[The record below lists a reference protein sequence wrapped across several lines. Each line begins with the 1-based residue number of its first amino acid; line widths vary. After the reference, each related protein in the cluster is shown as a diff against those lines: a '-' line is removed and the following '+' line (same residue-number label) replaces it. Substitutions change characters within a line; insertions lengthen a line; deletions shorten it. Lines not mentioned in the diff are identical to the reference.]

1 MQKAEQAGT
10 GPLAAALLF
19 PHQGFQKGLVMKRQ
33 TLSIG
38 LVAAAFTL
46 SVGSAWAQDRG
57 RPQGEQ
63 GSSRPSN
70 GDTVGSAVPRGG
82 GGDSG
87 SSSSSSSS
95 SPSAGSSSSSSGG
108 SSGSSSDGSSAGWSA
123 PVRERA
129 PVRPDRID
137 RAEAAEQRRG
147 GGSGTTTGRA
157 VPRGESGGR
166 TAGSTDATSASSGSE
181 SQPSQGRSR
190 AVPTYSRPRD
200 GRAPSGTAVERTTQL
215 PNRGNNGR
223 LGYYYDP
230 YYSFYYD
237 PYYTGRYS
245 YWSPFGYGYGLGY
258 FSYDP
263 FLFSG
268 YGYPGGYGYDPY
280 AYGGGAGYSSG
291 YSQAYRGVGSLR
303 LKVKPAHA
311 QVYIDGYYV
320 GVIDSFD
327 GVFQRLSI
335 DAGPHRVELKAEGF
349 ETVEFEVMVTPGD
362 TVTYKG
368 EMKAR

>member
-1 MQKAEQAGT
+1 M
-10 GPLAAALLF
+10 
-19 PHQGFQKGLVMKRQ
+19 
-33 TLSIG
+33 
-38 LVAAAFTL
+38 
-46 SVGSAWAQDRG
+46 
-57 RPQGEQ
+57 
-63 GSSRPSN
+63 
-70 GDTVGSAVPRGG
+70 
-82 GGDSG
+82 
-87 SSSSSSSS
+87 
-95 SPSAGSSSSSSGG
+95 
-108 SSGSSSDGSSAGWSA
+108 
-123 PVRERA
+123 
-129 PVRPDRID
+129 
-137 RAEAAEQRRG
+137 
-147 GGSGTTTGRA
+147 
-157 VPRGESGGR
+157 
-166 TAGSTDATSASSGSE
+166 
-181 SQPSQGRSR
+181 
-190 AVPTYSRPRD
+190 PTYSRPRD
-200 GRAPSGTAVERTTQL
+200 GRPAIGTAVERTTPL
-215 PNRGNNGR
+215 SNRGNNGR

-237 PYYTGRYS
+237 PYYSGRYS

-268 YGYPGGYGYDPY
+268 YGYPGSFGYDPY
-280 AYGGGAGYSSG
+280 SYTGGGGGGGYSSG

-349 ETVEFEVMVTPGD
+349 EPVEFEVMVTPGD